1 MTASTTMTSITISPK
16 LNYQQHRI
24 DEDCINNIVRINI
37 HADNT
42 GSNLIDD
49 NLIDFDR
56 LDEDTI
62 NTIVESTIASTKD
75 DDCIDDD
82 INQDIV
88 ASTFT
93 TTTT

>member
-16 LNYQQHRI
+16 LYYQQHRI
-24 DEDCINNIVRINI
+24 DDDCINNIVHINV

-42 GSNLIDD
+42 GS